1 MKNEIDEV
9 ICDVLQ
15 RREAKHD
22 DPSHARDRHAH
33 ANQEFQQFCNDHLIP
48 MLMEARHALLAHQI
62 PAEVKVH
69 PQIGFNASTGVAL
82 VIATH
87 EFKGG
92 GASLLD
98 STNRIFLLFE
108 LDVDEISLSVQVGG
122 DNVIPTTFPPRSL
135 PVSENSL
142 VEIKHLIKEVV
153 REAATIFFKV

>member
-22 DPSHARDRHAH
+22 DPTHARERHAH
-33 ANQEFQQFCNDHLIP
+33 GNQEFQHFCNDHLIP
-48 MLMEARHALLAHQI
+48 LLMEARHALLAHQI
-62 PAEVKVH
+62 PAEVKIH
-69 PQIGFNASTGVAL
+69 PQIGFNASTGVVL
-82 VIATH
+82 VIATR
-87 EFKGG
+87 EFKGT
-92 GASLLD
+92 SLLN
-98 STNRIFLLFE
+98 STNRIFILFE

-122 DNVIPTTFPPRSL
+122 DNIVPATFPAQTL

-142 VEIKHLIKEVV
+142 LEIRHLIKEVV